1 CKILK
6 YRLVKSKGKQFYQ
19 LVLNKTPFY
28 AEAGGQVGDSGTL
41 ESVNEKIVITN
52 TVKENNL
59 LLHIAPTLP
68 ENPETTFVAKVNADK
83 RLATQNNHTTTHLI
97 HYALR
102 KVLGTHVEQKGSL
115 VHHERLRFDFSH
127 FSKVSNEELERVEN
141 LVNDLVR
148 ENILLKELRN
158 ISIEAAKTMGAIAL
172 FGEKYENT
180 VRVIQFGD
188 SIELCGGTHTSAT
201 GNIGL
206 VKIVSESAIAAG
218 IRRIEAISG
227 KYAEDYVRQYQQEI
241 EEIKQLLNAP
251 KVIPAIKKLT
261 QEMEAYRKT
270 IETFEQERTLH
281 FVNRIK
287 KEMTDING
295 INILQSV
302 NNFSAE
308 LLKNAAYQ
316 LKTTAKNLLIVLG
329 TYADNKANIV
339 IALSDDMI
347 EKGYNAAQLVR
358 EIAPLIQGGGGG
370 QPTLATAG
378 GKNTEGLKTAIEK
391 VIAIIT
397 KQ

>member
-1 CKILK
+1 MHC
-6 YRLVKSKGKQFYQ
+6 
-19 LVLNKTPFY
+19 
-28 AEAGGQVGDSGTL
+28 
-41 ESVNEKIVITN
+41 IVW
-52 TVKENNL
+52 
-59 LLHIAPTLP
+59 
-68 ENPETTFVAKVNADK
+68 
-83 RLATQNNHTTTHLI
+83 R
-97 HYALR
+97 
-102 KVLGTHVEQKGSL
+102 
-115 VHHERLRFDFSH
+115 
-127 FSKVSNEELERVEN
+127 
-141 LVNDLVR
+141 
-148 ENILLKELRN
+148 
-158 ISIEAAKTMGAIAL
+158 
-172 FGEKYENT
+172 KYENT

-241 EEIKQLLNAP
+241 EEIRQLLNAP

-302 NNFSAE
+302 NDFSAE

-329 TYADNKANIV
+329 TNADNKANIV